1 MKPDRIQLASQL
13 GNEQGTVIRIM
24 TTYPVKD
31 LNQSAILAGVFSD
44 LVKEPMADQVA
55 MIVEAHQLKVIVTA
69 AGGTFT
75 EAELGLIVTFNAFHA
90 MIVEERDESPHQ
102 DLVPERPDIDIGR
115 IEPSLL

>member
-1 MKPDRIQLASQL
+1 MKPDRIQFAPQL
-13 GNEQGTVIRIM
+13 GNGQGTSLQIVKS
-24 TTYPVKD
+24 YPVAD
-31 LNQSAILAGVFSD
+31 LKEAAILAGVFSD

-90 MIVEERDESPHQ
+90 MIVEEREEEDG
-102 DLVPERPDIDIGR
+102 IDDDVIT
-115 IEPSLL
+115 